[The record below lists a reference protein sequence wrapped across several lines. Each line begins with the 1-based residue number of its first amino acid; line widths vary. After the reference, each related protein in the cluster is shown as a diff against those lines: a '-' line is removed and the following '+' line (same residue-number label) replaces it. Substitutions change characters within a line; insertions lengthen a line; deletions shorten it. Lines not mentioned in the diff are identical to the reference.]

1 MEYHKNKTSDE
12 GKLRLMRWC
21 AMCVLC
27 VCVGTQY
34 ICVCITA
41 RVRGDNTDELEIN
54 NEVAQGLICDS
65 KRAHQQRT
73 LILLNAM
80 PFDVDQVQLVWQGW
94 EDCGERRDRTREP
107 TQTGERGEGQYHSDT
122 LTSAAAHTYKHTSN
136 HTHTH
141 ALLQLTELF
150 KHFTFKQEIVST
162 LLEDYYILESTLFII
177 NWAKFLR
184 ITR

>member
-1 MEYHKNKTSDE
+1 
-12 GKLRLMRWC
+12 
-21 AMCVLC
+21 MCVLC
-27 VCVGTQY
+27 VWVCVFTSS

-54 NEVAQGLICDS
+54 NEVARGLICDS

-80 PFDVDQVQLVWQGW
+80 PFDVDQVQLGWQGW
-94 EDCGERRDRTREP
+94 EDCGEHRDRTREP

-122 LTSAAAHTYKHTSN
+122 LTYAATHTYKHTPN

-141 ALLQLTELF
+141 THTHLPLSSSQSYLNILALNKKRL
-150 KHFTFKQEIVST
+150 KHRLYTKVF
-162 LLEDYYILESTLFII
+162 Y
-177 NWAKFLR
+177 
-184 ITR
+184 